1 MSAAPSAGR
10 DLSPADI
17 ARQTRQLIKGFGGR
31 LGGRERGPDQGEGKR
46 VPRRHSYDVDD
57 ARAKPWAKIGDGSVA
72 AGLAHREALL
82 QTAKER
88 YRQDWKDL
96 PARAVREARERH
108 DALAA
113 ELDALGG
120 VGAPPIGRMEVVRQE
135 LIKVEAMLERAAQRL
150 RRVDLTILQA
160 MLEMVEFRTGRL
172 FPALETIASAAGCHR
187 NSVNGAIRRLKAHG
201 MIDWVR
207 RSLKTSNE
215 GEFAPQRE
223 QTSNAYFFDHQRQ
236 MPPRTWQR
244 YLQILVSKLRRMGR
258 VPAEV
263 ADPATAF
270 DALTPRQ
277 LAVLGISPLASN
289 ASP

>member
-1 MSAAPSAGR
+1 MATAAEYSQR
-10 DLSPADI
+10 DI
-17 ARQTRQLIKGFGGR
+17 ARETRQIMKGVGAR
-31 LGGRERGPDQGEGKR
+31 LGGRERGPDHGEGRR

-57 ARAKPWAKIGDGSVA
+57 ARAKPWSKIGDGSVA

-88 YRQDWKDL
+88 HRQDWKEL
-96 PARAVREARERH
+96 PARAVREARDAH

-113 ELDALGG
+113 ELDALGAA
-120 VGAPPIGRMEVVRQE
+120 GAPPVGRMAVVRQE
-135 LIKVEAMLERAAQRL
+135 LVKLEAVLQRAQQRL
-150 RRVDLTILQA
+150 RRVDLQVLQA
-160 MLEMVEFRTGRL
+160 LLEMVEFQTGRL
-172 FPALETIASAAGCHR
+172 FPALETIASAAACHR

-207 RSLKTSNE
+207 RSLKTANE

-223 QTSNAYFFDHQRQ
+223 QTSNAYFFDHRRQ

-258 VPAEV
+258 VPADV
-263 ADPATAF
+263 LDPAASF

-277 LAVLGISPLASN
+277 LAVLGLSSDASN